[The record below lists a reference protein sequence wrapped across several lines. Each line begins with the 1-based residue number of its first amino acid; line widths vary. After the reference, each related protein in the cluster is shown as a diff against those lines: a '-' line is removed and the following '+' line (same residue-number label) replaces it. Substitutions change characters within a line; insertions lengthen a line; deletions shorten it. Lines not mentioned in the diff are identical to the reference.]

1 MCYNNL
7 KTFIELNHVNIKESL
22 KSNWKFKK
30 YYKQIEKQIN
40 IIKQYDAITENNQVI
55 KRFTTYEISE

>member
-55 KRFTTYEISE
+55 KRFTTYEISD